1 MRGLASGEL
10 VKARDRLRPF
20 VEKARGFRGWSLEEV
35 APTRIGPGYPWD
47 YRKRAADLIVRAS
60 AVLDMGT
67 GGGELFADLCRGR
80 RGRAV
85 ATEPWH
91 VNAPIAKS
99 RLAPLGVEVVGAHS
113 LHLPFRNDVF
123 DLVLDRH
130 EEMDPAEVGRVLARG
145 GIVLTQQVGRNDW
158 EEVRTFFPR
167 MQDSGPLFARY
178 VSGFEGA
185 GMKIERSESPDTRG
199 AYHGPGV
206 IGYILCVAPWLIP
219 PFDPL
224 GQDLRAL
231 IQLERNLTTHE
242 GLVLTESRFLI
253 EASKPS

>member
-20 VEKARGFRGWSLEEV
+20 IEKARGFRGWSLEEV

-47 YRKRAADLIVRAS
+47 YRHRAADLIGRAS
-60 AVLDMGT
+60 FVLDMGT

-158 EEVRTFFPR
+158 KEVRTFFPR
-167 MQDSGPLFARY
+167 MQDWGPVFARY

-185 GMKIERSESPDTRG
+185 RMKIERSESHDTRV
-199 AYHGPGV
+199 AYHGLGEV
-206 IGYILCVAPWLIP
+206 VYILCVAPWMIP
-219 PFDPL
+219 AFDPL

>member
-47 YRKRAADLIVRAS
+47 YRKRAADLIGRAS
-60 AVLDMGT
+60 SVLDLGT

-85 ATEPWH
+85 AAERWH

-99 RLAPLGVEVVGAHS
+99 CLAPLGVEAVGAHS

-158 EEVRTFFPR
+158 KEVRTFFPR
-167 MQDSGPLFARY
+167 MRDWGPLFGQY
-178 VSGFEGA
+178 VSGFESA
-185 GMKIERSESPDTRG
+185 GMKIEQSESRDTRV
-199 AYHGPGV
+199 AYRGLGELV
-206 IGYILCVAPWLIP
+206 YTLCVAPWMIP
-219 PFDPL
+219 AFDPL

-231 IQLERNLTTHE
+231 IQLEKSLVTKE
-242 GLVLTESRFLI
+242 GLALTESRFLI